1 MRRDHAAGLPIGSG
15 QGLVNPYNLAIIRDI
30 IRDTPLIV
38 DAGIGTASDAA
49 RVMEMG
55 YDGVLLNT
63 AVSDAQHPVMMA
75 AAMRRAVEAGRLAF
89 RSGRMPRRTYAQ
101 ASSPMEGRIGG

>member
-1 MRRDHAAGLPIGSG
+1 MNPTILQSYGTSSGIRRLLWTPASARRAMRRGSWKW
-15 QGLVNPYNLAIIRDI
+15 
-30 IRDTPLIV
+30 
-38 DAGIGTASDAA
+38 
-49 RVMEMG
+49 G

-101 ASSPMEGRIGG
+101 ASSPMEGRVGE